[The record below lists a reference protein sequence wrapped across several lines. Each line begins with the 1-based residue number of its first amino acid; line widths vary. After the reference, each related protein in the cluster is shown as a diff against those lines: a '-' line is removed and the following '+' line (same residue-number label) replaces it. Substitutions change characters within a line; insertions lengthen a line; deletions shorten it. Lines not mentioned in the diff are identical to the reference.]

1 MGSNGRTDKMQLQT
15 VEIKGK
21 QTNLTAEGEQIRAWP
36 QAPFGV
42 PNKFL
47 RSALFGIQREKK
59 DETYLNNIKITSL
72 YKNITITYTG
82 PVLNQDDSLI
92 WQIIARMV
100 YQSSNQMGN
109 LIEIPRREILTLLGK
124 SDGGANFNWI
134 KKCLD
139 RLSKAHILIESDSF
153 VVNTNLLV
161 GYYLNKTENKVYA
174 GISSLLYPL
183 FSQDL
188 TDIDVIRK
196 TKLKTQLSKW
206 LHDFYS
212 SHSDPIPYPLTR
224 LKELSRT
231 TIQHSKFKKMVE
243 DSLVELKQCEPP
255 IITENSYIDY
265 ITDRLIIEKA
275 NNSRGVS
282 PNYIPFNKD
291 PILIKNS
298 TSDKNTNIKNKKK
311 FINNTIRSANL
322 VL

>member
-1 MGSNGRTDKMQLQT
+1 MGSKNGKKQLP
-15 VEIKGK
+15 VSIDIKGK
-21 QTNLTAEGEQIRAWP
+21 QTNLSADGEQVRAWP
-36 QAPFGV
+36 QAPFGI

-59 DETYLNNIKITSL
+59 DETNLNNIQITTL
-72 YKNITITYTG
+72 HKNISIIYSG
-82 PVLNQDDSLI
+82 PILNQDDSLI

-109 LIEIPRREILTLLGK
+109 LVEIPRKDILTLLGK
-124 SDGGANFNWI
+124 TDGGANFTWL

-139 RLSKAHILIESDSF
+139 RLSKAHIIIENDSF
-153 VVNTNLLV
+153 VVNTNLLI
-161 GYYLNKTENKVYA
+161 GYYFNKTENKVYA

-212 SHSDPIPYPLTR
+212 SHSEPIPYSLSR

-231 TIQHSKFKKMVE
+231 TIQNSKFKKMVE
-243 DSLVELKQCEPP
+243 ESLNELKQCEPA

-265 ITDRLIIEKA
+265 MSDRLIIEKA
-275 NNSRGVS
+275 NNSPGVS
-282 PNYIPFNKD
+282 PNYIPFSQDQYNNYTKVT
-291 PILIKNS
+291 KNS
-298 TSDKNTNIKNKKK
+298 KKRTNSDNVSKTY
-311 FINNTIRSANL
+311 TRSVDL